1 MVEKILY
8 QIYFGHFSCLSA
20 VTPGL
25 VLGQDEEDHPEEDV
39 SDVAEEMVEVREA
52 AGGDTTLE
60 VEVAEILVAGVPRLL
75 LVTQHLHTTLQH
87 CTTVRRVTSCRAGM
101 A

>member
-1 MVEKILY
+1 M
-8 QIYFGHFSCLSA
+8 
-20 VTPGL
+20 TPGL

-52 AGGDTTLE
+52 PGGDTTLE
-60 VEVAEILVAGVPRLL
+60 VEVAEILVTGVPRLL
-75 LVTQHLHTTLQH
+75 LVTQHLRTALHH
-87 CTTVRRVTSCRAGM
+87 CTTVRQVTSCRAGM